1 MAVNTVGDTRKRS
14 NTGGSSDDLYE
25 DRIVLLSGEDQSNLN
40 TESEV
45 SDDNQEDSGSLK
57 LIKPDHAFPETVSG
71 KYTRKER
78 LKRLHRR
85 YYTHR

>member
-1 MAVNTVGDTRKRS
+1 MAANTVGDTRKRS

-25 DRIVLLSGEDQSNLN
+25 DRVVLLSGEDLSNLN

-57 LIKPDHAFPETVSG
+57 LIKPAHAFPETVSN
-71 KYTRKER
+71 YTKKER

-85 YYTHR
+85 YCTHR